1 MIIRRTPVLA
11 IGVLLVLAGCATPAE
26 RITTKLVE
34 LGVPQPQAR
43 CMGVRLDQRLSLAQL
58 DQLGR
63 LVYVDREQVGRMS
76 LREIGNRLR
85 SIHDPAIV
93 AEILRAGIGCAV

>member
-1 MIIRRTPVLA
+1 VIIRHLSVLA
-11 IGVLLVLAGCATPAE
+11 IGALLALAGCATPAD

-43 CMGVRLDQRLSLAQL
+43 CMGLRLNQRLSLAQL

-63 LVYVDREQVGRMS
+63 LAYVDREQVGRMS

-93 AEILRAGIGCAV
+93 AEILSAGVGCAI